1 MFTGTLTTDTL
12 LQQLV
17 RQITCG
23 YHWIAIG
30 RVPWRMTCRAL
41 DAAMAERY
49 EHPSFRYFR
58 CRRLFALIGTAPFP
72 APYGAPANDVREAPV
87 RVGDHW
93 LVALSSSSGWSGSAW
108 LDPQAA
114 LRLRIR
120 GNGAR
125 PRSAPAPLQ
134 DLLGAA

>member
-1 MFTGTLTTDTL
+1 MSTGTLTSDTL

-17 RQITCG
+17 RQITSG

-30 RVPWRMTCRAL
+30 RVPWRMTGRAL

-49 EHPSFRYFR
+49 GHPGFRYFR
-58 CRRLFALIGTAPFP
+58 CRRLYAVIATVPFTS
-72 APYGAPANDVREAPV
+72 PYGAPASDVREAPV

-93 LVALSSSSGWSGSAW
+93 LVALPRSTGWSGSAS

-114 LRLRIR
+114 VRR
-120 GNGAR
+120 GISGNWSY
-125 PRSAPAPLQ
+125 PVLVSPA
-134 DLLGAA
+134 AV

>member
-1 MFTGTLTTDTL
+1 MSTGTLTTSTL

-17 RQITCG
+17 PQIACG
-23 YHWIAIG
+23 HHWIAIG

-49 EHPSFRYFR
+49 GHPGFCYFR
-58 CRRLFALIGTAPFP
+58 CRRLFALIATAPFA
-72 APYGAPANDVREAPV
+72 APDGAPANDVREAPV
-87 RVGDHW
+87 RVGDYW
-93 LVALSSSSGWSGSAW
+93 LVALPRSRGWSGSAR

-114 LRLRIR
+114 RRLGIS

-125 PRSAPAPLQ
+125 PLSAPAPLQ
-134 DLLGAA
+134 DLPGAA

>member
-1 MFTGTLTTDTL
+1 MFPGTITNDTL

-17 RQITCG
+17 HQIACG

-30 RVPWRMTCRAL
+30 RVPWRMTCRAF

-49 EHPSFRYFR
+49 GHPGFRYFR
-58 CRRLFALIGTAPFP
+58 CQRFFSLIATAPFT
-72 APYGAPANDVREAPV
+72 APHGAPAHDVHEAPV

-93 LVALSSSSGWSGSAW
+93 LVALPRSGGWSGSAR
-108 LDPQAA
+108 LDPQSA
-114 LRLRIR
+114 LRLGIS

-125 PRSAPAPLQ
+125 SRSAPAPLQ

>member
-1 MFTGTLTTDTL
+1 MSTGILTTDTL

-17 RQITCG
+17 HQITCG

-30 RVPWRMTCRAL
+30 RVPWRMTYRAL

-49 EHPSFRYFR
+49 GHPGFRYFR
-58 CRRLFALIGTAPFP
+58 CGRLFALIARAPFT
-72 APYGAPANDVREAPV
+72 APYGAPSNDVREAPV

-93 LVALSSSSGWSGSAW
+93 LVALPRSPGWSGSAR

-114 LRLRIR
+114 LRLGII
-120 GNGAR
+120 GS
-125 PRSAPAPLQ
+125 PLSAPAPLQ
-134 DLLGAA
+134 DLPGAA